1 MKRAC
6 LVKRCSRNSAL
17 GLLFNTCTKTN
28 ITMAEV
34 ATAPAGGEGRGRGG
48 DRGGDRGGERGRGF
62 GGRGGGRGGRDR
74 PGGRGGPPKDEWFPK
89 TKLGRLV
96 MAKKISS
103 LEEIYTHSIPIK
115 ECQIVDTLIEGT
127 EHKLQDD
134 VMKII
139 SVQKQTKA
147 GQRTRFKAI
156 VAIGDMAGHVGL
168 GIKVAKEVQIAIKG
182 ALVDAKLRLIPVRRG
197 YWGNKIGHVHT
208 VPGKVSGKCASV
220 LVKLVPAPRGT
231 GIVGAPVSKKMLT
244 FAGIEDCYT
253 QTSGH
258 TRTAENFLKATF
270 VALMRTYQ
278 YLTPDLWPK
287 TRSIESYYA
296 QHAEWLQEK
305 ADEKPK
311 LRTREGGDRGRGRG
325 GRGRGGDRGRGRGG
339 DRGGRGG
346 DRGGRG
352 RGGE

>member
-1 MKRAC
+1 
-6 LVKRCSRNSAL
+6 
-17 GLLFNTCTKTN
+17 
-28 ITMAEV
+28 MAE
-34 ATAPAGGEGRGRGG
+34 APRG
-48 DRGGDRGGERGRGF
+48 DREGGRGRGF

-96 MAKKISS
+96 NAGKIGS

-115 ECQIVDTLIEGT
+115 EAQIVDTLIEKT
-127 EHKLQDD
+127 DHKLQDD

-139 SVQKQTKA
+139 SVQKQTTA

-182 ALVDAKLRLIPVRRG
+182 ALVDAKLRLVPVRRG
-197 YWGNKIGHVHT
+197 YWGNKLGHVHT

-270 VALMRTYQ
+270 QALMRTYQ

-296 QHAEWLQEK
+296 QHAQWLQEK
-305 ADEKPK
+305 ANEKPK
-311 LRTREGGDRGRGRG
+311 QRGRDGDRGARGRGRG
-325 GRGRGGDRGRGRGG
+325 GRGRG

-346 DRGGRG
+346 RGGPR
-352 RGGE
+352 RGGD

>member
-1 MKRAC
+1 MEA
-6 LVKRCSRNSAL
+6 
-17 GLLFNTCTKTN
+17 
-28 ITMAEV
+28 
-34 ATAPAGGEGRGRGG
+34 APAEAPRGEGRGERG
-48 DRGGDRGGERGRGF
+48 GRGF
-62 GGRGGGRGGRDR
+62 GDRRGGRGGRPGG
-74 PGGRGGPPKDEWFPK
+74 PGGRGGPPKEEWIPK

-96 MAKKISS
+96 KGDMIKS

-115 ECQIVDTLIEGT
+115 ESQIVDKLIEAS

-139 SVQKQTKA
+139 SVQKQTRA

-182 ALVDAKLRLIPVRRG
+182 ALMDAKIRLVPVRRG

-270 VALMRTYQ
+270 NALMKTYQ
-278 YLTPDLWPK
+278 YLSPDLWPK
-287 TRSIESYYA
+287 TLSVESHYA
-296 QHAEWLQEK
+296 RYAEWLEERAK
-305 ADEKPK
+305 ERAKPMQ
-311 LRTREGGDRGRGRG
+311 RRDGDRRGRGGDRRGRGGDRGGGRGRG
-325 GRGRGGDRGRGRGG
+325 GRGRGGPR
-339 DRGGRGG
+339 
-346 DRGGRG
+346 
-352 RGGE
+352 E